1 MSSEPIK
8 GTNSVLLSITV
19 YYYLSLCPSAY
30 YCLLLSITIYYSVLL
45 AMHDNST
52 WLSFLTDLLYK
63 VKILFFLY
71 NWKVWFGKED
81 HVVRGEYGPAF
92 PRDNRSH
99 YLAGQ
104 SCLTGQHVSLPGKS
118 VLSHHGTTGLIT
130 WQVRPV
136 SRKQQVSIPGRS
148 VLSHGTTCLI
158 INIQRLRATS
168 RPSLQRNGLD
178 FFFQG
183 SSCLLDWADWSG
195 ELTGKRVLELGS
207 GLKTWIRMLVTCIE
221 KLHFI
226 FQVSFNT

>member
-19 YYYLSLCPSAY
+19 YYYLSLCPSVY

-99 YLAGQ
+99 YLAGSSCLPETTCLITWQ
-104 SCLTGQHVSLPGKS
+104 VSTVSSRDNRSHYLAGSSCLTGQQVSL
-118 VLSHHGTTGLIT
+118 
-130 WQVRPV
+130 
-136 SRKQQVSIPGRS
+136 PGRS

-158 INIQRLRATS
+158 
-168 RPSLQRNGLD
+168 
-178 FFFQG
+178 
-183 SSCLLDWADWSG
+183 
-195 ELTGKRVLELGS
+195 
-207 GLKTWIRMLVTCIE
+207 TW
-221 KLHFI
+221 
-226 FQVSFNT
+226 QVSTVSGQRVSL